1 MTKAGCEWVG
11 DIFPWLRAVTNPV
24 VAPAGGGDWA
34 RPMTTGGEVGMEL
47 TERISPTT
55 RPRILI
61 LNAALAGAEG
71 NTARWLERARAELFA
86 GAELDEVVLA
96 GPGAESFASLES
108 RLRAADGFWFA
119 TGTHWDGWSSPL
131 QRFLEDATPAECT
144 DIWLGKPAA
153 VLVTEHSTGG
163 KGVLSRLQGVLVTLG
178 CAIPPCS
185 GLVLAW
191 SALLARRHDAEAAED
206 FWGADDLGIVAHNL
220 LAAAGQR
227 RSDWRVW
234 PVDREDFKRVWAE

>member
-1 MTKAGCEWVG
+1 MTT
-11 DIFPWLRAVTNPV
+11 AVKVNTEV
-24 VAPAGGGDWA
+24 PAGFA
-34 RPMTTGGEVGMEL
+34 PPV
-47 TERISPTT
+47 

-71 NTARWLERARAELFA
+71 NTARWLERARAAFSAE
-86 GAELDEVVLA
+86 AELDEAVLA
-96 GPGAESFASLES
+96 GPEAETFASLEA

-144 DIWLGKPAA
+144 ELWLGKPAA

-191 SALLARRHDAEAAED
+191 SALLARRHEAEAAED
-206 FWGADDLGIVAHNL
+206 FWGADDLGVVAHNL
-220 LAAAGQR
+220 VLAAGR
-227 RSDWRVW
+227 RRTDWRVW
-234 PVDREDFKRVWAE
+234 PVDRRDFKRVWAE

>member
-1 MTKAGCEWVG
+1 MA
-11 DIFPWLRAVTNPV
+11 NPE
-24 VAPAGGGDWA
+24 VAAGGGGGWA
-34 RPMTTGGEVGMEL
+34 GAMTTGGKVGTEL
-47 TERISPTT
+47 TGRFSPPA

-61 LNAALAGAEG
+61 LNAALSGAEG
-71 NTARWLERARAELFA
+71 NTARWLERARGELA
-86 GAELDEVVLA
+86 DGAELDEAVLA
-96 GPGAESFASLES
+96 GPGAETFASLEA

-144 DIWLGKPAA
+144 DLWLGKPAA

-178 CAIPPCS
+178 CVIPPCA

-191 SALLARRHDAEAAED
+191 SALLARRHQAEAAED
-206 FWGADDLGIVAHNL
+206 FWGADDLGVVAHNL
-220 LAAAGQR
+220 VLAAGR
-227 RSDWRVW
+227 RRTDWRVW
-234 PVDREDFKRVWAE
+234 PVDRQDFKRVWAE